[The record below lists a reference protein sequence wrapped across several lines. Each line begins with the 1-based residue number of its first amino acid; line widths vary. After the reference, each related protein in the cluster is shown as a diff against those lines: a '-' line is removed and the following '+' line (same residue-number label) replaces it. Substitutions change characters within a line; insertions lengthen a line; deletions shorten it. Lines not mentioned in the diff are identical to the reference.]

1 MNKKA
6 YIDWLNNQIETL
18 KSARE
23 YSVTE
28 RVTTIDVE
36 LNVYLICLN
45 KIKGR

>member
-1 MNKKA
+1 MNKKD
-6 YIDWLNNQIETL
+6 YIVWLNEQIQVL
-18 KSARE
+18 KSTRD